1 LDDIRGPFLTEEERV
16 VPVSGDQR
24 RAIVD
29 LLTGGLDN
37 HEVAAEI
44 GVSPR
49 TVAAV
54 KAHITMGSYGNVDS
68 GASDA
73 EADVEDAIGA
83 GFGLER
89 DLQLELRRNIE
100 QLEEGLVVIDGGK
113 EQVVASGRIDITARD
128 ARGTVVVIEL
138 KANLADRDAVGQI
151 LSYVGD
157 LVEDGTQ
164 VRAILV
170 AREFTPRA
178 ESAARSVHNLR
189 LVRYGIQFVFR

>member
-113 EQVVASGRIDITARD
+113 EQVVASGRIGITARD

>member
-1 LDDIRGPFLTEEERV
+1 
-16 VPVSGDQR
+16 
-24 RAIVD
+24 
-29 LLTGGLDN
+29 
-37 HEVAAEI
+37 
-44 GVSPR
+44 
-49 TVAAV
+49 VAAV

>member
-1 LDDIRGPFLTEEERV
+1 M
-16 VPVSGDQR
+16 PVSGDQR

-83 GFGLER
+83 ALDWSETSSWSCDGTSSS
-89 DLQLELRRNIE
+89 LRR
-100 QLEEGLVVIDGGK
+100 GL
-113 EQVVASGRIDITARD
+113 S
-128 ARGTVVVIEL
+128 
-138 KANLADRDAVGQI
+138 
-151 LSYVGD
+151 
-157 LVEDGTQ
+157 
-164 VRAILV
+164 
-170 AREFTPRA
+170 
-178 ESAARSVHNLR
+178 
-189 LVRYGIQFVFR
+189 